1 MQGVYS
7 ARVNL
12 QRRER
17 PLVIGHRG
25 APVDAP
31 GNSREGLAAA
41 IAAGADIV
49 EFDLG
54 ARLLLGH
61 PGEAVPQPPLSLE
74 GALAYLAPH
83 PIGIQIDLKR
93 PGIEREVVRTVAA
106 SGLCE
111 RVIVSSTWG
120 RSLRRLQREAPRLTR
135 VIGYPRDRVGAAR
148 LPWPSPVERASAAAL
163 GALMPLRAARL
174 LERGAPAAL
183 ALHHA
188 LVSPAAVALV
198 HARGAAL
205 IAWTVNEP
213 ARVARLSELG
223 VDAIVSDDPR
233 MALAVL
239 ATLGGL

>member
-1 MQGVYS
+1 MQEVYS
-7 ARVNL
+7 ASVDL
-12 QRRER
+12 QRGER

-31 GNSREGLAAA
+31 ANSRAGLAAA
-41 IAAGADIV
+41 VAAGADIV

-61 PGEAVPQPPLSLE
+61 PGEQVPDPALSLE

-93 PGIEREVVRTVAA
+93 PGIERAVARAVEA
-106 SGLCE
+106 SGLSE
-111 RVIVSSTWG
+111 RVLVSSTWG

-135 VIGYPRDRVGAAR
+135 VVGYPRDRVGAAE
-148 LPWPSPVERASAAAL
+148 LPWPAPLRRGSAAAL
-163 GALMPLRAARL
+163 RGLMPLRLPRL

-188 LVSPAAVALV
+188 LVSPAVVART

-205 IAWTVNEP
+205 IAWTLNEP
-213 ARVARLSELG
+213 ERVARLAELG

-233 MALAVL
+233 MALDVL
-239 ATLGGL
+239 ATLGRP

>member
-1 MQGVYS
+1 MD
-7 ARVNL
+7 L
-12 QRRER
+12 QRKTR

-31 GNSREGLAAA
+31 GNSLEGLAAA
-41 IAAGADIV
+41 LAAGADIV
-49 EFDLG
+49 EFDVGLG
-54 ARLLLGH
+54 LLLGH
-61 PGEAVPQPPLSLE
+61 PGEEVPDPPISLA

-93 PGIEREVVRTVAA
+93 PGIELEVGRAVEA
-106 SGLCE
+106 SGLGE

-120 RSLRRLQREAPRLTR
+120 RSLGRLERGAPALTR
-135 VIGYPRDRVGAAR
+135 VIGYPRDRLGAAN
-148 LPWPSPVERASAAAL
+148 LAWPPSVSRGSAAAL
-163 GALMPLRAARL
+163 RALMPLRARRL
-174 LERGAPAAL
+174 LSRGAPAAI

-188 LVSPAAVALV
+188 LVSPGVIAVT

-213 ARVARLSELG
+213 AVVVSLAELG

-233 MALAVL
+233 MALAAL
-239 ATLGGL
+239 ATLGGP